1 MRDKNDRGT
10 EVAPLKN
17 QLCKDFLCMV
27 EIEKQ
32 VEHDESELEYHSKVR
47 EEVRLIRKGMLN
59 VLAEVLYN
67 QAMNIVKEEEG
78 IEKLEARLKENT
90 TKSI

>member
-1 MRDKNDRGT
+1 MIAEQKLHR
-10 EVAPLKN
+10 LKISFVRIFYVWWN
-17 QLCKDFLCMV
+17 
-27 EIEKQ
+27 IEKQ